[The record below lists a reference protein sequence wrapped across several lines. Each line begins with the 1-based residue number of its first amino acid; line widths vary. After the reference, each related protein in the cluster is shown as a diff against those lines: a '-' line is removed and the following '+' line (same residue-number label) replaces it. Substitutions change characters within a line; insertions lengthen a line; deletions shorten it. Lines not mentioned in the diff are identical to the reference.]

1 MLKFKKQFVFL
12 IVITAIFAGCFGF
25 IDNVEAEYVSTSTVT
40 SADLISESNVNSID
54 SFYYNATS
62 IPSGTSLEFQFATSS
77 NSGPWYNSS
86 GSAGSW
92 DTVST
97 TGGDTIDLSSLNWS
111 ANSFYYKMRM
121 TSDGTSTPVLDNIKV
136 NYTIDYSGL
145 FTMDKT
151 SGYIGIGTTS
161 PSSLFTVGSS
171 GNFQVNDTGQVTS
184 GTWQGDLISSTYGG
198 TGWDSS
204 AVTGIPIIN
213 SGTWSSTS
221 TINDSYISDTLTLST
236 SSSVAKGA
244 LINTGTLSFDWLDSE
259 IENSLTIDANGSVQA
274 EAIDQEGATTGQVL
288 EWNGTNWQPAT
299 DDDTTYSA
307 GNDLD
312 LSGTTFSLEDDI
324 DVDYVRATGA
334 SGLSLYDDGGN
345 GIFIEDGGNVGIGT
359 TSPNTRFHV
368 AGTSSTSTF
377 DGGVEIDSGAVSHS
391 HSTGITSIDEL
402 QLGAISF
409 EADAGKLSW
418 VDMPVTASSSVGTV
432 QSYTAQLDGN
442 PLLTVYGESDG
453 SGSIQNKGIGIGTT
467 SPNSLFHVGSASGF
481 QVNNSGQVTSGTWQ
495 GDLVSS
501 TYGGTGW
508 DSSSVTGIPII
519 NSGIWSSTSTIN
531 DSYISD
537 TLTLST
543 SSSVAKGA
551 LTNTGTLSFD
561 WVDSEVAD
569 NLTINT
575 SGSVQAEAI
584 DQEGAST
591 GQVLEWNGTSWQPA
605 TDDDT
610 TYSAGNDLDLSGTTF
625 SLEDD
630 IDVDYVRA
638 TGASGL
644 GLYDDGGNGI
654 FIEDGGNVGIGT
666 TTPQSKLHVTGTSS
680 TSTFDG
686 GVEID
691 SGAVSHS
698 HSTGITSIDE
708 LQLGAISFEAD
719 AGKLSWV
726 DMPVTASSSV
736 GTVQSYTAQL
746 DGNPL
751 LTVYGESDGS
761 GSIQNKGIGIGTTS
775 PNSLFHV
782 GSASGFQV
790 NNSGQVTSG
799 TWQGDLVS
807 STYGGT
813 GWDSSSVT
821 GIPIINSGIWSST
834 STINDSYISDTLTLS
849 TSSSV
854 AKGAL
859 VNSGTLSFD
868 WADSEVADNLTIN
881 TSGSVQA
888 EAIDQE
894 GATSGQVLEWNGTS
908 WQPATDDD
916 TTYSAGDYLTLSG
929 TTFNVTDSWWDSV
942 SDVPTATPSD
952 GDTTHLSTADHIYDF
967 VTGQGYL
974 TDYQDLGYVNSNAPT
989 GNYATHTVTISNGTN
1004 AIIYDYYDPDTNTTY
1019 SAGNDLDLSGTTF
1032 NIESTLDF
1040 VSTINLDGTG
1050 SITGLDSI
1058 DATTENTLE
1067 SALDH
1072 DDLTG
1077 FVTNEHIDHSSVSI
1091 SGGTGLTGGGDITSS
1106 RTLSHADTSSQASSD
1121 NSGNTFIQ
1129 DISLDGYG
1137 HLTGLTTGSV
1147 SNLDNYQSWT
1157 AQDDDGTTY
1166 SITSGDT
1173 LQFAEGA
1180 GIDSNF
1186 TADDVLTITATLGD
1200 SVEKGELVNSGTL
1213 SFDWV
1218 DSEVADNL
1226 TINTSGSVQAEAI
1239 DQEGASTGQVLEWNG
1254 TSWQPATDDDTT
1266 YSAGDYLT
1274 LSGTTFNVTDSWWDS
1289 VSDVPTATPSDGDTT
1304 HLSTADHIYDFV
1316 TGQGYLTDYQD
1327 LGYVNSNAPTGNYA
1341 THTVTISNGTNAIIY
1356 DYYDPDTNTTYSAG
1370 NDLDLSGTTFNI
1382 ESTLDFVS
1390 TINLDGTG
1398 SITGLDSIDATTE
1411 NTLESALDHDDLTG
1425 FVTNEHIDH
1434 SLVSISSGS
1443 GLTGGEDITLDGY
1456 GHLTGL
1462 TTGSV
1467 SNLDNYQSWTAQDD
1481 DGTTY
1486 SITSGDTLQ
1495 FAEGAGIDS
1504 NFTADDVLTITA
1516 TLGDSVEK
1524 GELVNSGT
1532 LSFDWV
1538 DSEVADNLTINTSGS
1553 VQAEAIDQ
1561 EGASTGQV
1569 LEWNGTSWQPATDD
1583 DTTYSAGDYLTL
1595 SGTTFNVT
1603 DSWWDSV
1610 SDVPTATPSDG
1621 DTTHLSTAD
1630 HIYDFV
1636 TGQGYLTDYQDL
1648 GYVNS
1653 NAPTGN
1659 YATHT
1664 VTISNGTNAIIYDY
1678 YDPDTNT
1685 TYSAGND
1692 LDLSGTTFNI
1702 ESTLDFVSTINLDGT
1717 GSITGLDS
1725 IDATTENT
1733 LESALDHDDLT
1744 GFVTNEH
1751 IDHSS
1756 VSISGG
1762 TGLTGGGDI
1771 TSSRTLSHDDTS
1783 SQTSSDNSGNTFI
1796 QDISLD
1802 DYGHLT
1808 GLTTGSVSSL
1818 DDYQSWTAQDDDG
1831 TTYGITS
1838 GDILQFAEGAG
1849 INSNFTAD
1857 DVLTITATLGDSV
1870 EKGEL
1875 VNSGTLS
1882 FDWADSEVADDL
1894 TISSSGS
1901 VDSTSLTDGGTISF
1915 DWVDAEV
1922 ADNLTISSSGTVDK
1936 GSISGG
1942 TLGFDWADSE

>member
-121 TSDGTSTPVLDNIKV
+121 TSDGTSTPVLDNIQV

-610 TYSAGNDLDLSGTTF
+610 TYSAG
-625 SLEDD
+625 
-630 IDVDYVRA
+630 
-638 TGASGL
+638 
-644 GLYDDGGNGI
+644 
-654 FIEDGGNVGIGT
+654 
-666 TTPQSKLHVTGTSS
+666 
-680 TSTFDG
+680 
-686 GVEID
+686 
-691 SGAVSHS
+691 
-698 HSTGITSIDE
+698 
-708 LQLGAISFEAD
+708 
-719 AGKLSWV
+719 
-726 DMPVTASSSV
+726 
-736 GTVQSYTAQL
+736 
-746 DGNPL
+746 
-751 LTVYGESDGS
+751 
-761 GSIQNKGIGIGTTS
+761 
-775 PNSLFHV
+775 
-782 GSASGFQV
+782 
-790 NNSGQVTSG
+790 
-799 TWQGDLVS
+799 
-807 STYGGT
+807 
-813 GWDSSSVT
+813 
-821 GIPIINSGIWSST
+821 
-834 STINDSYISDTLTLS
+834 
-849 TSSSV
+849 
-854 AKGAL
+854 
-859 VNSGTLSFD
+859 
-868 WADSEVADNLTIN
+868 
-881 TSGSVQA
+881 
-888 EAIDQE
+888 
-894 GATSGQVLEWNGTS
+894 
-908 WQPATDDD
+908 
-916 TTYSAGDYLTLSG
+916 DYLTLSG

-967 VTGQGYL
+967 VTGQGYI

-1077 FVTNEHIDHSSVSI
+1077 FVANEHIDHSSVSI

-1147 SNLDNYQSWT
+1147 SSLDDYQSWT

-1173 LQFAEGA
+1173 
-1180 GIDSNF
+1180 
-1186 TADDVLTITATLGD
+1186 
-1200 SVEKGELVNSGTL
+1200 
-1213 SFDWV
+1213 
-1218 DSEVADNL
+1218 
-1226 TINTSGSVQAEAI
+1226 
-1239 DQEGASTGQVLEWNG
+1239 
-1254 TSWQPATDDDTT
+1254 
-1266 YSAGDYLT
+1266 
-1274 LSGTTFNVTDSWWDS
+1274 
-1289 VSDVPTATPSDGDTT
+1289 
-1304 HLSTADHIYDFV
+1304 
-1316 TGQGYLTDYQD
+1316 
-1327 LGYVNSNAPTGNYA
+1327 
-1341 THTVTISNGTNAIIY
+1341 
-1356 DYYDPDTNTTYSAG
+1356 
-1370 NDLDLSGTTFNI
+1370 
-1382 ESTLDFVS
+1382 
-1390 TINLDGTG
+1390 
-1398 SITGLDSIDATTE
+1398 
-1411 NTLESALDHDDLTG
+1411 
-1425 FVTNEHIDH
+1425 
-1434 SLVSISSGS
+1434 
-1443 GLTGGEDITLDGY
+1443 
-1456 GHLTGL
+1456 
-1462 TTGSV
+1462 
-1467 SNLDNYQSWTAQDD
+1467 
-1481 DGTTY
+1481 
-1486 SITSGDTLQ
+1486 
-1495 FAEGAGIDS
+1495 
-1504 NFTADDVLTITA
+1504 
-1516 TLGDSVEK
+1516 
-1524 GELVNSGT
+1524 
-1532 LSFDWV
+1532 
-1538 DSEVADNLTINTSGS
+1538 
-1553 VQAEAIDQ
+1553 
-1561 EGASTGQV
+1561 
-1569 LEWNGTSWQPATDD
+1569 
-1583 DTTYSAGDYLTL
+1583 
-1595 SGTTFNVT
+1595 
-1603 DSWWDSV
+1603 
-1610 SDVPTATPSDG
+1610 
-1621 DTTHLSTAD
+1621 
-1630 HIYDFV
+1630 
-1636 TGQGYLTDYQDL
+1636 
-1648 GYVNS
+1648 
-1653 NAPTGN
+1653 
-1659 YATHT
+1659 
-1664 VTISNGTNAIIYDY
+1664 
-1678 YDPDTNT
+1678 
-1685 TYSAGND
+1685 
-1692 LDLSGTTFNI
+1692 
-1702 ESTLDFVSTINLDGT
+1702 
-1717 GSITGLDS
+1717 
-1725 IDATTENT
+1725 
-1733 LESALDHDDLT
+1733 
-1744 GFVTNEH
+1744 
-1751 IDHSS
+1751 
-1756 VSISGG
+1756 
-1762 TGLTGGGDI
+1762 
-1771 TSSRTLSHDDTS
+1771 
-1783 SQTSSDNSGNTFI
+1783 
-1796 QDISLD
+1796 
-1802 DYGHLT
+1802 
-1808 GLTTGSVSSL
+1808 
-1818 DDYQSWTAQDDDG
+1818 
-1831 TTYGITS
+1831 
-1838 GDILQFAEGAG
+1838 LQFAEGAG

-1942 TLGFDWADSE
+1942 TLGFDWADSEVADDLTINTSGSVQAEAIDQEGATTGQVLEWNGTSWQSATDDDTTYSAGNDLDLSGTTFNIESTLDHVSTINLDGTGSITGLDSIDATTENTLESALDHDDLTGFVTNEHIDHSLVSISSGSGLTGGGDITSSRTLSHADTSSQASSDNSGNTFIQDIS

>member
-1 MLKFKKQFVFL
+1 MLNFKKQFVFL
-12 IVITAIFAGCFGF
+12 IAITAIFAGSFGF
-25 IDNVEAEYVSTSTVT
+25 IDNVEAEYVSTSTIT
-40 SADLISESNVNSID
+40 SADLISESNVSSID

-610 TYSAGNDLDLSGTTF
+610 TYSAG
-625 SLEDD
+625 
-630 IDVDYVRA
+630 
-638 TGASGL
+638 
-644 GLYDDGGNGI
+644 
-654 FIEDGGNVGIGT
+654 
-666 TTPQSKLHVTGTSS
+666 
-680 TSTFDG
+680 
-686 GVEID
+686 
-691 SGAVSHS
+691 
-698 HSTGITSIDE
+698 
-708 LQLGAISFEAD
+708 
-719 AGKLSWV
+719 
-726 DMPVTASSSV
+726 
-736 GTVQSYTAQL
+736 
-746 DGNPL
+746 
-751 LTVYGESDGS
+751 
-761 GSIQNKGIGIGTTS
+761 
-775 PNSLFHV
+775 
-782 GSASGFQV
+782 
-790 NNSGQVTSG
+790 
-799 TWQGDLVS
+799 
-807 STYGGT
+807 
-813 GWDSSSVT
+813 
-821 GIPIINSGIWSST
+821 
-834 STINDSYISDTLTLS
+834 
-849 TSSSV
+849 
-854 AKGAL
+854 
-859 VNSGTLSFD
+859 
-868 WADSEVADNLTIN
+868 
-881 TSGSVQA
+881 
-888 EAIDQE
+888 
-894 GATSGQVLEWNGTS
+894 
-908 WQPATDDD
+908 
-916 TTYSAGDYLTLSG
+916 DYLTLSG

-1077 FVTNEHIDHSSVSI
+1077 FVANEHIDHSSVSI

-1147 SNLDNYQSWT
+1147 QDNWVDESGDSMSGGLGIGYSQPAST
-1157 AQDDDGTTY
+1157 DLHVDGSVGVGTTSPSSRLTVDGDLEATGTTTFNRVSY
-1166 SITSGDT
+1166 NWPGSTPQSGKILSTNDGSGTLSWVDSENMGGQWVDKDTYLHPFDYEGAQNIVIGDTTTSSAPVFLSHSGDSWINSGGKVGIGTNSPNSLLSVGSASGFQVNNSGQVTSGTWQGDLVSSTYGGTGWDSSSVTGIPIINSGIWSSTSTINDSYISDT
-1173 LQFAEGA
+1173 LTLSTSSSVAKGA
-1180 GIDSNF
+1180 
-1186 TADDVLTITATLGD
+1186 LTNT
-1200 SVEKGELVNSGTL
+1200 GTL

-1327 LGYVNSNAPTGNYA
+1327 L
-1341 THTVTISNGTNAIIY
+1341 
-1356 DYYDPDTNTTYSAG
+1356 
-1370 NDLDLSGTTFNI
+1370 
-1382 ESTLDFVS
+1382 
-1390 TINLDGTG
+1390 
-1398 SITGLDSIDATTE
+1398 
-1411 NTLESALDHDDLTG
+1411 
-1425 FVTNEHIDH
+1425 
-1434 SLVSISSGS
+1434 
-1443 GLTGGEDITLDGY
+1443 
-1456 GHLTGL
+1456 
-1462 TTGSV
+1462 
-1467 SNLDNYQSWTAQDD
+1467 
-1481 DGTTY
+1481 
-1486 SITSGDTLQ
+1486 
-1495 FAEGAGIDS
+1495 
-1504 NFTADDVLTITA
+1504 
-1516 TLGDSVEK
+1516 
-1524 GELVNSGT
+1524 
-1532 LSFDWV
+1532 
-1538 DSEVADNLTINTSGS
+1538 
-1553 VQAEAIDQ
+1553 
-1561 EGASTGQV
+1561 
-1569 LEWNGTSWQPATDD
+1569 
-1583 DTTYSAGDYLTL
+1583 
-1595 SGTTFNVT
+1595 
-1603 DSWWDSV
+1603 
-1610 SDVPTATPSDG
+1610 
-1621 DTTHLSTAD
+1621 
-1630 HIYDFV
+1630 
-1636 TGQGYLTDYQDL
+1636 
-1648 GYVNS
+1648 
-1653 NAPTGN
+1653 
-1659 YATHT
+1659 
-1664 VTISNGTNAIIYDY
+1664 
-1678 YDPDTNT
+1678 
-1685 TYSAGND
+1685 
-1692 LDLSGTTFNI
+1692 
-1702 ESTLDFVSTINLDGT
+1702 
-1717 GSITGLDS
+1717 
-1725 IDATTENT
+1725 
-1733 LESALDHDDLT
+1733 
-1744 GFVTNEH
+1744 
-1751 IDHSS
+1751 
-1756 VSISGG
+1756 
-1762 TGLTGGGDI
+1762 
-1771 TSSRTLSHDDTS
+1771 
-1783 SQTSSDNSGNTFI
+1783 
-1796 QDISLD
+1796 
-1802 DYGHLT
+1802 
-1808 GLTTGSVSSL
+1808 
-1818 DDYQSWTAQDDDG
+1818 
-1831 TTYGITS
+1831 
-1838 GDILQFAEGAG
+1838 
-1849 INSNFTAD
+1849 
-1857 DVLTITATLGDSV
+1857 
-1870 EKGEL
+1870 
-1875 VNSGTLS
+1875 
-1882 FDWADSEVADDL
+1882 
-1894 TISSSGS
+1894 
-1901 VDSTSLTDGGTISF
+1901 
-1915 DWVDAEV
+1915 
-1922 ADNLTISSSGTVDK
+1922 
-1936 GSISGG
+1936 
-1942 TLGFDWADSE
+1942 

>member
-1 MLKFKKQFVFL
+1 MLNFKKQFVFL
-12 IVITAIFAGCFGF
+12 IAITAIFAGSFGF
-25 IDNVEAEYVSTSTVT
+25 IDNVEAEYVSTSTIT
-40 SADLISESNVNSID
+40 SADLISESNVSSID

-274 EAIDQEGATTGQVL
+274 EAIDKEGATTGQVL

-467 SPNSLFHVGSASGF
+467 SPNSLFHVGSTSGF
-481 QVNNSGQVTSGTWQ
+481 QVNDTGQVTSGTWQ
-495 GDLVSS
+495 GDLISS

-508 DSSSVTGIPII
+508 DSSSSLGVAFVDNG
-519 NSGIWSSTSTIN
+519 SWSASSTLN

-561 WVDSEVAD
+561 W
-569 NLTINT
+569 
-575 SGSVQAEAI
+575 
-584 DQEGAST
+584 
-591 GQVLEWNGTSWQPA
+591 
-605 TDDDT
+605 
-610 TYSAGNDLDLSGTTF
+610 
-625 SLEDD
+625 
-630 IDVDYVRA
+630 
-638 TGASGL
+638 
-644 GLYDDGGNGI
+644 
-654 FIEDGGNVGIGT
+654 
-666 TTPQSKLHVTGTSS
+666 
-680 TSTFDG
+680 
-686 GVEID
+686 
-691 SGAVSHS
+691 
-698 HSTGITSIDE
+698 
-708 LQLGAISFEAD
+708 
-719 AGKLSWV
+719 
-726 DMPVTASSSV
+726 
-736 GTVQSYTAQL
+736 
-746 DGNPL
+746 
-751 LTVYGESDGS
+751 
-761 GSIQNKGIGIGTTS
+761 
-775 PNSLFHV
+775 
-782 GSASGFQV
+782 
-790 NNSGQVTSG
+790 
-799 TWQGDLVS
+799 
-807 STYGGT
+807 
-813 GWDSSSVT
+813 
-821 GIPIINSGIWSST
+821 
-834 STINDSYISDTLTLS
+834 
-849 TSSSV
+849 
-854 AKGAL
+854 
-859 VNSGTLSFD
+859 
-868 WADSEVADNLTIN
+868 ADSEVADDLTIN

-894 GATSGQVLEWNGTS
+894 GATTGQVLEWNGTS
-908 WQPATDDD
+908 WQSATDDD
-916 TTYSAGDYLTLSG
+916 
-929 TTFNVTDSWWDSV
+929 
-942 SDVPTATPSD
+942 
-952 GDTTHLSTADHIYDF
+952 
-967 VTGQGYL
+967 
-974 TDYQDLGYVNSNAPT
+974 
-989 GNYATHTVTISNGTN
+989 
-1004 AIIYDYYDPDTNTTY
+1004 TTY

-1032 NIESTLDF
+1032 NIESTLDQ

-1077 FVTNEHIDHSSVSI
+1077 FVANEHIDHSLVSI
-1091 SGGTGLTGGGDITSS
+1091 SSGSGLTGGGDITSS
-1106 RTLSHADTSSQASSD
+1106 RTLSHADTSSQA
-1121 NSGNTFIQ
+1121 
-1129 DISLDGYG
+1129 
-1137 HLTGLTTGSV
+1137 
-1147 SNLDNYQSWT
+1147 
-1157 AQDDDGTTY
+1157 
-1166 SITSGDT
+1166 
-1173 LQFAEGA
+1173 
-1180 GIDSNF
+1180 
-1186 TADDVLTITATLGD
+1186 
-1200 SVEKGELVNSGTL
+1200 
-1213 SFDWV
+1213 
-1218 DSEVADNL
+1218 
-1226 TINTSGSVQAEAI
+1226 
-1239 DQEGASTGQVLEWNG
+1239 
-1254 TSWQPATDDDTT
+1254 
-1266 YSAGDYLT
+1266 
-1274 LSGTTFNVTDSWWDS
+1274 
-1289 VSDVPTATPSDGDTT
+1289 
-1304 HLSTADHIYDFV
+1304 
-1316 TGQGYLTDYQD
+1316 
-1327 LGYVNSNAPTGNYA
+1327 
-1341 THTVTISNGTNAIIY
+1341 
-1356 DYYDPDTNTTYSAG
+1356 
-1370 NDLDLSGTTFNI
+1370 
-1382 ESTLDFVS
+1382 
-1390 TINLDGTG
+1390 
-1398 SITGLDSIDATTE
+1398 
-1411 NTLESALDHDDLTG
+1411 
-1425 FVTNEHIDH
+1425 
-1434 SLVSISSGS
+1434 
-1443 GLTGGEDITLDGY
+1443 
-1456 GHLTGL
+1456 
-1462 TTGSV
+1462 
-1467 SNLDNYQSWTAQDD
+1467 
-1481 DGTTY
+1481 
-1486 SITSGDTLQ
+1486 
-1495 FAEGAGIDS
+1495 
-1504 NFTADDVLTITA
+1504 
-1516 TLGDSVEK
+1516 
-1524 GELVNSGT
+1524 
-1532 LSFDWV
+1532 
-1538 DSEVADNLTINTSGS
+1538 
-1553 VQAEAIDQ
+1553 
-1561 EGASTGQV
+1561 
-1569 LEWNGTSWQPATDD
+1569 
-1583 DTTYSAGDYLTL
+1583 
-1595 SGTTFNVT
+1595 
-1603 DSWWDSV
+1603 
-1610 SDVPTATPSDG
+1610 
-1621 DTTHLSTAD
+1621 
-1630 HIYDFV
+1630 
-1636 TGQGYLTDYQDL
+1636 
-1648 GYVNS
+1648 
-1653 NAPTGN
+1653 
-1659 YATHT
+1659 
-1664 VTISNGTNAIIYDY
+1664 
-1678 YDPDTNT
+1678 
-1685 TYSAGND
+1685 
-1692 LDLSGTTFNI
+1692 
-1702 ESTLDFVSTINLDGT
+1702 
-1717 GSITGLDS
+1717 
-1725 IDATTENT
+1725 
-1733 LESALDHDDLT
+1733 
-1744 GFVTNEH
+1744 
-1751 IDHSS
+1751 
-1756 VSISGG
+1756 
-1762 TGLTGGGDI
+1762 
-1771 TSSRTLSHDDTS
+1771 
-1783 SQTSSDNSGNTFI
+1783 SSDNSGNTFI

-1831 TTYGITS
+1831 TTYSITS
-1838 GDILQFAEGAG
+1838 GDTLQFAEGAG
-1849 INSNFTAD
+1849 IDSNFTAD

-1942 TLGFDWADSE
+1942 TLGFDWADSEVADDLTINTSGSVQAEAIDQEGATTGQVLEWNGTSWQSATDDDTTYSAGNDLDLSGTTFNIESTLDHVSTINLDGTGSITGLDSIDATTENTLESALDHDDLTGFVTNEHIDHSLVSISSGSGLTGGGDITSSRTLSHADTSSQASSDNSGNTFIQDIS

>member
-1 MLKFKKQFVFL
+1 MLNFKKQFVFL
-12 IVITAIFAGCFGF
+12 IAITAIFAGSFGF
-25 IDNVEAEYVSTSTVT
+25 IDNVEAEYVSTSTIT
-40 SADLISESNVNSID
+40 SADLISESNVSSID

-334 SGLSLYDDGGN
+334 SGLGLYDDASN

-359 TSPNTRFHV
+359 NNPAKKLHVSGNIRASGGSPYLETYINETTGANLRTGGGGNTFFGFIGGSFSIRNTLGGDSQDDIFRVDNGASAHSLIINSSGNVGIGTTSPGSELSVSGGAAIGSSYSGEDISDGNTV
-368 AGTSSTSTF
+368 IENSMAIGTTSF
-377 DGGVEIDSGAVSHS
+377 
-391 HSTGITSIDEL
+391 
-402 QLGAISF
+402 LGALHVSGGRSYF
-409 EADAGKLSW
+409 EADIELSENDVNF
-418 VDMPVTASSSVGTV
+418 VDDWSVGTGGANALRFTQIGTGGAEAEIQGDGSDYTNV
-432 QSYTAQLDGN
+432 YLTLGDAVKLDSSSGDSYISSGNVGIGTTSPDSKLTIDGGNIEILGNNELYSYGSDTLGNRTYTENNYVTDAETFTYSIDALDQQIASIEG
-442 PLLTVYGESDG
+442 GESGLWLDQG
-453 SGSIQNKGIGIGTT
+453 SYIYSSNYNNFVITDSGSVGIGTT
-467 SPNSLFHVGSASGF
+467 SPN
-481 QVNNSGQVTSGTWQ
+481 
-495 GDLVSS
+495 
-501 TYGGTGW
+501 Y
-508 DSSSVTGIPII
+508 
-519 NSGIWSSTSTIN
+519 
-531 DSYISD
+531 
-537 TLTLST
+537 
-543 SSSVAKGA
+543 
-551 LTNTGTLSFD
+551 
-561 WVDSEVAD
+561 
-569 NLTINT
+569 
-575 SGSVQAEAI
+575 
-584 DQEGAST
+584 
-591 GQVLEWNGTSWQPA
+591 
-605 TDDDT
+605 
-610 TYSAGNDLDLSGTTF
+610 DLDVGG
-625 SLEDD
+625 D
-630 IDVDYVRA
+630 INA
-638 TGASGL
+638 T
-644 GLYDDGGNGI
+644 
-654 FIEDGGNVGIGT
+654 
-666 TTPQSKLHVTGTSS
+666 
-680 TSTFDG
+680 
-686 GVEID
+686 
-691 SGAVSHS
+691 
-698 HSTGITSIDE
+698 
-708 LQLGAISFEAD
+708 
-719 AGKLSWV
+719 
-726 DMPVTASSSV
+726 
-736 GTVQSYTAQL
+736 
-746 DGNPL
+746 
-751 LTVYGESDGS
+751 
-761 GSIQNKGIGIGTTS
+761 
-775 PNSLFHV
+775 NSLCI
-782 GSASGFQV
+782 G
-790 NNSGQVTSG
+790 
-799 TWQGDLVS
+799 GDCK
-807 STYGGT
+807 TAWG
-813 GWDSSSVT
+813 D
-821 GIPIINSGIWSST
+821 I
-834 STINDSYISDTLTLS
+834 
-849 TSSSV
+849 
-854 AKGAL
+854 
-859 VNSGTLSFD
+859 
-868 WADSEVADNLTIN
+868 
-881 TSGSVQA
+881 
-888 EAIDQE
+888 
-894 GATSGQVLEWNGTS
+894 
-908 WQPATDDD
+908 
-916 TTYSAGDYLTLSG
+916 AG
-929 TTFNVTDSWWDSV
+929 
-942 SDVPTATPSD
+942 
-952 GDTTHLSTADHIYDF
+952 
-967 VTGQGYL
+967 
-974 TDYQDLGYVNSNAPT
+974 
-989 GNYATHTVTISNGTN
+989 
-1004 AIIYDYYDPDTNTTY
+1004 TTY

-1032 NIESTLDF
+1032 NIESTLDH

-1077 FVTNEHIDHSSVSI
+1077 FVTNEHIDHSLVSI
-1091 SGGTGLTGGGDITSS
+1091 SSGSGLTGGGDITSS

-1316 TGQGYLTDYQD
+1316 TGQGYITDYQD

-1382 ESTLDFVS
+1382 ESTLDHVS

-1443 GLTGGEDITLDGY
+1443 GLTGG
-1456 GHLTGL
+1456 
-1462 TTGSV
+1462 
-1467 SNLDNYQSWTAQDD
+1467 
-1481 DGTTY
+1481 
-1486 SITSGDTLQ
+1486 
-1495 FAEGAGIDS
+1495 
-1504 NFTADDVLTITA
+1504 
-1516 TLGDSVEK
+1516 
-1524 GELVNSGT
+1524 
-1532 LSFDWV
+1532 
-1538 DSEVADNLTINTSGS
+1538 
-1553 VQAEAIDQ
+1553 
-1561 EGASTGQV
+1561 
-1569 LEWNGTSWQPATDD
+1569 
-1583 DTTYSAGDYLTL
+1583 
-1595 SGTTFNVT
+1595 
-1603 DSWWDSV
+1603 
-1610 SDVPTATPSDG
+1610 
-1621 DTTHLSTAD
+1621 
-1630 HIYDFV
+1630 
-1636 TGQGYLTDYQDL
+1636 
-1648 GYVNS
+1648 
-1653 NAPTGN
+1653 
-1659 YATHT
+1659 
-1664 VTISNGTNAIIYDY
+1664 
-1678 YDPDTNT
+1678 
-1685 TYSAGND
+1685 
-1692 LDLSGTTFNI
+1692 
-1702 ESTLDFVSTINLDGT
+1702 
-1717 GSITGLDS
+1717 
-1725 IDATTENT
+1725 
-1733 LESALDHDDLT
+1733 
-1744 GFVTNEH
+1744 
-1751 IDHSS
+1751 
-1756 VSISGG
+1756 
-1762 TGLTGGGDI
+1762 GDI
-1771 TSSRTLSHDDTS
+1771 TSSRTLSHADTS
-1783 SQTSSDNSGNTFI
+1783 SQASSDNSGNTFI

-1831 TTYGITS
+1831 TTYSITS
-1838 GDILQFAEGAG
+1838 GDTLQFAEGAG
-1849 INSNFTAD
+1849 IDSNFTAD

-1942 TLGFDWADSE
+1942 TLGFDWADSEVADDLTINTSGSVQAEAIDQEGATTGQVLEWNGTSWQPATDDDTTYSAGDYLTLSGTTFNVTDSWWDSVSDVPTATPSDGDT